1 MKSKLKKYI
10 LENILDSVSGIKEEE
25 DYSTSKSYDG
35 NYDEE
40 PQGSEVGKD
49 KSSED
54 IYVDQEKLQQLLD
67 KKDVILMQYKS
78 GQMSLDDY
86 RNAIGNLPQQ
96 IKHLRDKIAAAT
108 AVDTDDLEPEM

>member
-10 LENILDSVSGIKEEE
+10 LESILDSVSGIKEEDPQGE
-25 DYSTSKSYDG
+25 TGQDWET
-35 NYDEE
+35 E

-108 AVDTDDLEPEM
+108 AVDTDDSEPEM

>member
-1 MKSKLKKYI
+1 MKSELKKYI
-10 LENILDSVSGIKEEE
+10 LENILDSVSGITEE
-25 DYSTSKSYDG
+25 DPQGETGQDW
-35 NYDEE
+35 ETE
-40 PQGSEVGKD
+40 PQGTEVGSD

-108 AVDTDDLEPEM
+108 EVGTDDLEPEM

>member
-10 LENILDSVSGIKEEE
+10 LENILDSVSDIKEEDPQGE
-25 DYSTSKSYDG
+25 TGQDWET
-35 NYDEE
+35 E

-96 IKHLRDKIAAAT
+96 IKQLRDKIAAAT
-108 AVDTDDLEPEM
+108 TVDTDDLEPEM

>member
-1 MKSKLKKYI
+1 MKAKLKKY
-10 LENILDSVSGIKEEE
+10 LFESILDSISGIKEEDPQTDTGE
-25 DYSTSKSYDG
+25 DF
-35 NYDEE
+35 EAE
-40 PQGSEVGKD
+40 PQSSQVGHD

-67 KKDVILMQYKS
+67 KKDVLLMQYKS
-78 GQMSLDDY
+78 GQLSLDDY

-108 AVDTDDLEPEM
+108 SVDSDDLEPEM